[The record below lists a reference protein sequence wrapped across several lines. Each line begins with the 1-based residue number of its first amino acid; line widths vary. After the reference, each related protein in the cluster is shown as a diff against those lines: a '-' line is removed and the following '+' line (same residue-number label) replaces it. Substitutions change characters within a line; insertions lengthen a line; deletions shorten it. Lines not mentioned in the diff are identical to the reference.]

1 MSKLNE
7 LAGLAATRY
16 AGLSGD
22 KQAALDPATLFGFI
36 EIIRDTVSSL
46 MKCKATPAE
55 AVKAAK
61 NPGPFQ
67 RLALR
72 RVTKDNLGD
81 DFKKHGKDV
90 IDAVLEV
97 GEGLSE
103 ADFAKLYKEV

>member
-7 LAGLAATRY
+7 VAGLAASKY

-22 KQAALDPATLFGFI
+22 KQAALDPATLFGFAEVI
-36 EIIRDTVSSL
+36 KDLISSF
-46 MKCKATPAE
+46 MKCKTTPAE
-55 AVKAAK
+55 AVKVAK

-72 RVTKDNLGD
+72 RVTKDNFGD

-90 IDAVLEV
+90 MDAVLEV

-103 ADFAKLYKEV
+103 QDFSKLYKEV